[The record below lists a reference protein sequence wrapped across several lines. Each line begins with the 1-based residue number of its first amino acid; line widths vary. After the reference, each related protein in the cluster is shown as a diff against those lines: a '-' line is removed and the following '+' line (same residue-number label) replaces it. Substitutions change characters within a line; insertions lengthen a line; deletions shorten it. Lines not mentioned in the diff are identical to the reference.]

1 MDMAKFTGNY
11 CLKKTFNNYLSIPT
25 IEMLTEWNYLP
36 IMLRT
41 PIRVMI
47 IQRQGCVVIQRQGCV
62 VIQRQGYVV
71 IQRQGCVV
79 KQCRGCVV
87 KQRQG
92 CVVKQRQD

>member
-1 MDMAKFTGNY
+1 MSKFTGSIE
-11 CLKKTFNNYLSIPT
+11 LLPKKTFNNYLSIPT

-62 VIQRQGYVV
+62 V
-71 IQRQGCVV
+71 
-79 KQCRGCVV
+79 

-92 CVVKQRQD
+92 CVVNSIAVR